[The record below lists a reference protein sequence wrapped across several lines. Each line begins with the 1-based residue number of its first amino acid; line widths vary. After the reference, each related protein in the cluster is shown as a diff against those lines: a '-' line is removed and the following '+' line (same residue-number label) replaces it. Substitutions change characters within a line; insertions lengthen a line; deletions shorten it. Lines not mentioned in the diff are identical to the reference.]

1 MIAMRAGSQK
11 TFTLSQAFLRIV
23 SVQRGLGGGWK
34 IPSGELGMFSLVPKT
49 PM

>member
-1 MIAMRAGSQK
+1 MAMRAGTQRMFS
-11 TFTLSQAFLRIV
+11 LLQAFLRIV